1 MKINELKPNQSR
13 INLEADVV
21 NVSEVKSFLRF
32 GRAIRV
38 ANATI
43 KDDTGETKLTLWNDE
58 VDKVKPGNKVR
69 ITNGYAKEFQG
80 ELTVT
85 AGKFG
90 KIEVLGEGE
99 SVEGAESGEG
109 ERAEGES
116 AEGESGEGAEETAT
130 EAGIETEA
138 TEEQEAEEPAEVE
151 AEEQEA
157 EEPVSQEESEE

>member
-109 ERAEGES
+109 ESAEGES

>member
-109 ERAEGES
+109 ESAEGES

-138 TEEQEAEEPAEVE
+138 TEEQEAEEPAKVE

>member
-109 ERAEGES
+109 E
-116 AEGESGEGAEETAT
+116 SGEGAEETAT

-138 TEEQEAEEPAEVE
+138 TEEQEAEEPAKVE
-151 AEEQEA
+151 AEEQEV